1 MKKGAYNLVKQS
13 RFSPEPTSEGAG
25 HHQGRCLRVWVQPAL
40 QAVQK
45 CRSQNRRGKRGS
57 VRRSTE
63 EEGGGGKSRKNR
75 KDHRR
80 AWGCFQQEA
89 RWWRETAELGRAEEQ
104 GEWGRTS
111 DPAEPGAALD
121 VLRACDHPP
130 AGRGWAVTATKWGDG
145 LIKNMPVKSS
155 SVQGYSGWIIQQPI
169 SICYG
174 VTSSE
179 WKRKFLQ

>member
-63 EEGGGGKSRKNR
+63 EGGGRRGRQVEEEQEGPSQGRRMLSAGGALVKRNCRAGKS
-75 KDHRR
+75 
-80 AWGCFQQEA
+80 G
-89 RWWRETAELGRAEEQ
+89 
-104 GEWGRTS
+104 
-111 DPAEPGAALD
+111 GA
-121 VLRACDHPP
+121 
-130 AGRGWAVTATKWGDG
+130 G
-145 LIKNMPVKSS
+145 
-155 SVQGYSGWIIQQPI
+155 
-169 SICYG
+169 G
-174 VTSSE
+174 V
-179 WKRKFLQ
+179 RPDQ